1 MEGVGARMVEVD
13 DIVAAVGEGM
23 CGMRG
28 TPCLGCC
35 AKKKLPSII
44 SLMCNAC
51 RKLLP
56 KEYKQKCY
64 SYSKNTTLPKT
75 KTLNVFTRN
84 NATLVGNL
92 HAKIFRLWPTETK

>member
-1 MEGVGARMVEVD
+1 MVEVD

-35 AKKKLPSII
+35 AKKKITEHYFFDVQCL
-44 SLMCNAC
+44 
-51 RKLLP
+51 
-56 KEYKQKCY
+56 QKIPPQRIQTKMF
-64 SYSKNTTLPKT
+64 SYSKNTTMPKT

-84 NATLVGNL
+84 NVTLVGNL
-92 HAKIFRLWPTETK
+92 HAKIFRLWPTETKYLQ